1 MPINGFPSAK
11 PFHPTTFQERGV
23 AVPFTTPLLG
33 GTRARLARRG
43 LELIVHNPAGGR
55 GVYVMHWSAAAS
67 FCRPTLHDKVLN
79 SRLAL
84 LETVTPA
91 TVREAARAIAAEGLA
106 GEAAMDASVVATETG
121 EHERRL
127 VRRHLLLGLIRQV
140 DVVPGSSATSLRADS
155 PELNTIAG
163 PTIAWLAR
171 KMGQQPEWGIA
182 ALDAL
187 ANVMA
192 RVGFG
197 SGDASGE
204 VSRRIDD
211 LRVTAADIAGWIGAR
226 RDGDGVA
233 NARAI
238 TSMADV
244 TATLA
249 ADLLTRVRARS
260 DDMVSLLRDWTAD
273 PEQVRRFAAR
283 PEWVL
288 DGWEQ
293 ICLIWHF
300 ARDNATR
307 RAALAEIAECVPMLP
322 REIDEWRGG
331 GPELDHLLFEPRP
344 NTLNQDWITGAHLF
358 DLIARNEQFRAVA
371 A

>member
-1 MPINGFPSAK
+1 
-11 PFHPTTFQERGV
+11 
-23 AVPFTTPLLG
+23 
-33 GTRARLARRG
+33 
-43 LELIVHNPAGGR
+43 
-55 GVYVMHWSAAAS
+55 
-67 FCRPTLHDKVLN
+67 
-79 SRLAL
+79 
-84 LETVTPA
+84 
-91 TVREAARAIAAEGLA
+91 
-106 GEAAMDASVVATETG
+106 
-121 EHERRL
+121 
-127 VRRHLLLGLIRQV
+127 
-140 DVVPGSSATSLRADS
+140 
-155 PELNTIAG
+155 
-163 PTIAWLAR
+163 
-171 KMGQQPEWGIA
+171 MGQQPEWGIA

-283 PEWVL
+283 PEWAL

-300 ARDNATR
+300 ARDHATR